1 MFTSITSFLSS
12 SMSTLPFRLT
22 GDQTEVVHPSQSV
35 AQGGGLWKHFQAVR
49 VAPGVGGALAAG
61 VAGAA
66 GGGSGVGEAC
76 SVFTFDKRSA
86 NADQQWLAR
95 NALQRLKTLRH
106 PNIVRYVDSVDLPTH
121 LHILTEP
128 VKPLHIR
135 AVALDNDMGQLA
147 AALGLHQICST
158 LSWLNNDAKL
168 VHSNLHPGKRARTQP
183 PATGRQRLRACRH
196 ASELLLTPL
205 FCCALD

>member
-12 SMSTLPFRLT
+12 SMSSLPFRLT
-22 GDQTEVVHPSQSV
+22 GDQAEVVHPSQSV
-35 AQGGGLWKHFQAVR
+35 AQGGGLWKHYQGVR

-66 GGGSGVGEAC
+66 GVGVGGGGGSGVGDAC

-168 VHSNLHPGKRARTQP
+168 VHSNLHPGNEPITHGQ
-183 PATGRQRLRACRH
+183 Q
-196 ASELLLTPL
+196 
-205 FCCALD
+205 